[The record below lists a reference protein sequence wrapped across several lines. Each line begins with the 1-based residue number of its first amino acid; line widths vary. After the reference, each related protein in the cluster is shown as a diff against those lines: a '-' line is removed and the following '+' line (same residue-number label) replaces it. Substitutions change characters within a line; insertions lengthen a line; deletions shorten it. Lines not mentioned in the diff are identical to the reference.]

1 MTVERGGAV
10 SPVHVHVAEDTAVHV
25 HVKKR
30 PESGSSKLDPRRA
43 IKEREHG
50 WIPPP
55 GKSSVRSRCL
65 ASGEPAPGGPRVVEV
80 STEEEDNVRVKMQE
94 YENRVGELVSEV
106 GSLKAEVALERSLRK
121 ENDDFAKGK
130 GKGKEALLHKLV
142 SVEMDA
148 NACLRHADGLRDI
161 MRRFRDE
168 RKLCGSDWNMINK
181 QRDLLVAKLG
191 DFERGA
197 RVLVSLLHDTHD
209 AEAATQRIAE
219 QRDLLLH
226 KLAKA
231 EEALGQQERAL
242 QEVHKSAE
250 AQKDE
255 NLALSGAQSALETTR
270 AHLQKAF
277 KAKEA
282 DCNRLAVQVR
292 TLESD
297 LATARLDLEYAR
309 NMLASTREK
318 YTKNKEALK
327 KATRVQKE
335 RANTSE
341 QKLQIINDQVTQR
354 DADLMELRTENE
366 LLRKEKSALDAQVTA
381 LHNRLLNID
390 QDTKVDIER
399 MQQREREAISRERM
413 TRMEYERSETEIHNA
428 RESLNQAER
437 LLEEYKQQLKKAR
450 EEADDALS
458 RLEEE
463 QRLTAK
469 LQKECGIAVQEVRS
483 RVQQRLAQ
491 LEPVPELLKA
501 TELKLADVSQKLN
514 ESEKKEHELKSKLQ
528 QTSQH
533 RQLQNDVHI
542 HELSNLEKRVRE
554 LESRNV
560 ELQSSLAQRDETV
573 HRIQVQLE
581 ERSKEVSG
589 LTRQLETAVTETRRI
604 TEQARQKSCGK
615 ERAAVARISELEAEL
630 SAARAEVARV
640 RRERDESERKMNSKL
655 YDLKERLEQST
666 ATNRSMHNYV
676 NFLKTSY
683 ANTFGDMSIPGNANF
698 TPPPSTF

>member
-30 PESGSSKLDPRRA
+30 LDSSHSKSDVRRA

-55 GKSSVRSRCL
+55 AKSSIRSRCL
-65 ASGEPAPGGPRVVEV
+65 ASSEPAPGGPRVVEV
-80 STEEEDNVRVKMQE
+80 STEEEDNVRVKMHE
-94 YENRVGELVSEV
+94 YESRVGELVSEV

-121 ENDDFAKGK
+121 ETDDVAKS
-130 GKGKEALLHKLV
+130 KGKEALLHKLV
-142 SVEMDA
+142 SVELDA
-148 NACLRHADGLRDI
+148 TASIRHADGLRDV

-181 QRDLLVAKLG
+181 QRDLLVSKLG

-197 RVLVSLLHDTHD
+197 RILVSLLHETHD
-209 AEAATQRIAE
+209 SEAATHRLIE

-231 EEALGQQERAL
+231 EEALSQQERTM
-242 QEVHKSAE
+242 QEVHMTAE

-255 NLALSGAQSALETTR
+255 NLALSGAQTALETTR

-341 QKLQIINDQVTQR
+341 QKLQIINEQVTQR
-354 DADLMELRTENE
+354 DADVMELKTENE

-381 LHNRLLNID
+381 LHNRLLNIE
-390 QDTKVDIER
+390 QDTKVDIDR
-399 MQQREREAISRERM
+399 MEQREREAISRERM
-413 TRMEYERSETEIHNA
+413 SRMEYERAETEIHNA
-428 RESLNQAER
+428 RESLGQAER

-514 ESEKKEHELKSKLQ
+514 ESEKKENELKSKLH

-533 RQLQNDVHI
+533 RQIQNDVHV
-542 HELSNLEKRVRE
+542 HELSNVERRVRE
-554 LESRNV
+554 LEARNV

-581 ERSKEVSG
+581 ERSKEVAG
-589 LTRQLETAVTETRRI
+589 LSRQLETAVTESRRI

-683 ANTFGDMSIPGNANF
+683 ANTFGDMGGVSGNACY
-698 TPPPSTF
+698 TPSPSTF